1 MHKCPKLL
9 GLLMILFVNA
19 RAQSSK
25 VAVLPPVMDEIS
37 GIAIASGKKI
47 MAFMHN
53 DSGDTS
59 RIFAMGKNGK
69 LLSTLYFKGVTGS
82 KGVADCEDIAS
93 GKSPG
98 KKGKFIYL
106 GDIGDNKAR
115 RPFIAVYRIAEPQKV
130 ESPVIEVAAEVV
142 FLHYPDGARD
152 AETLMVDNTDELLY
166 IISKRE
172 DTVSIYTAP
181 LAWKNGD
188 TITLQK
194 RGTRWFPGERPAK
207 WICSG
212 DISADGKKV
221 VLKNYLKIYYWDRKK
236 KEPVWETLQ
245 RPAIELPYDPE
256 PQGEAVCFDNK
267 GKGYYTVSE
276 GKEQPVYYYLL
287 NTGRK
292 E

>member
-1 MHKCPKLL
+1 MYKYVKLL
-9 GLLMILFVNA
+9 HLLLILSVNA
-19 RAQSSK
+19 RSQSSK

-37 GIAIASGKKI
+37 GIAIGSGKEI
-47 MAFMHN
+47 LAFMHN

-59 RIFAMGKNGK
+59 RVFAMGKNGK
-69 LLSTLYFKGVTGS
+69 LLSTLYFRGVSGS

-98 KKGKFIYL
+98 KKGRFIYL

-115 RPFIAVYRIAEPQKV
+115 RAFITVYRIPEPKRV
-130 ESPVIEVAAEVV
+130 KSPVMEVAAGAV
-142 FLHYPDGARD
+142 FLRYPDGARD
-152 AETLMVDNTDELLY
+152 AETLMVDGTDELLY

-181 LAWKNGD
+181 LTWNNGD
-188 TITLQK
+188 TITLDK
-194 RGTRWFPGERPAK
+194 RGTRWFPGEKPAK

-236 KEPVWETLQ
+236 NEPVWQTLQ
-245 RPAIELPYDPE
+245 RPAIELPYTPE
-256 PQGEAVCFDNK
+256 QQGEAVCFDSK

-276 GKEQPVYYYLL
+276 GKEQPVWYYQL
-287 NTGRK
+287 NASGRW
-292 E
+292 